1 MNWFR
6 FLGFCQSH
14 DNELDRLNVLD
25 RQIEETKEEIEALQK
40 KGQELG
46 GKLLAVGFQIEVV
59 KREINQLGQRLE
71 GE

>member
-1 MNWFR
+1 MNWFS

-14 DNELDRLNVLD
+14 DNELD

-46 GKLLAVGFQIEVV
+46 GKILAVGFQIEVV